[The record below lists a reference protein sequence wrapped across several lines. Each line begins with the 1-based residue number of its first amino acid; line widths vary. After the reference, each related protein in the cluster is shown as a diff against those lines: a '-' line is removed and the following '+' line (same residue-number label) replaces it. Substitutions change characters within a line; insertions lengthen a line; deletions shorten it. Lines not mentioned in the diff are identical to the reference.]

1 MHTLKI
7 LWSSFSRKQSIKN
20 YRSTFFDKFS
30 FAQGIILFNLGRRIF
45 LIHPLYFDNNSW
57 DYLLIPWPAIPQFRI
72 IIYILYTF
80 LLSKIY
86 EKSQQEKARHSLE
99 MRLFLKRLIRAR
111 LKMHPRQKNPRRST
125 PHLDNVN
132 LFAPINLSPLNLG
145 RLTSILGPVLLSFS
159 ENFNGKITLERQ

>member
-7 LWSSFSRKQSIKN
+7 LWSSFSRKQNIKN
-20 YRSTFFDKFS
+20 YRTTFFDKFS
-30 FAQGIILFNLGRRIF
+30 FAQGIILFNLVRRIF
-45 LIHPLYFDNNSW
+45 LIHPLYFGNNSR
-57 DYLLIPWPAIPQFRI
+57 DYLLIPWPDSSISHHNLPFIPFYVLKFRKN
-72 IIYILYTF
+72 LKKRKLDTRW
-80 LLSKIY
+80 KW
-86 EKSQQEKARHSLE
+86 
-99 MRLFLKRLIRAR
+99 RLFLKRLIRAR